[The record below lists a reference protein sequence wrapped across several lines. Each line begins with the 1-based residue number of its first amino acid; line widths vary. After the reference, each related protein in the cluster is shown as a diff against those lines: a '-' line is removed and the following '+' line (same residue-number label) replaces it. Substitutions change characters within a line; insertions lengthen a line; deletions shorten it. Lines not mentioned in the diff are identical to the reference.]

1 MQMLEEAAF
10 NRAAHAQIARLPYYN
25 PLRAV

>member
-1 MQMLEEAAF
+1 MQMPKEAAY
-10 NRAAHAQIARLPYYN
+10 NRAAHALIARLPYYN